1 MKTAAQIAN
10 HPKVRLHQKLVSILR
25 ASGSIEGAERA
36 WSRIKL
42 DKRLWKKVATYGLAV
57 REEQLRLNKVAFPDR
72 NNVEVDSALQAG
84 NNLNCL
90 YELACGRASIAKDS
104 AGQYKVGNKGLKI
117 MKHARALI
125 RRD

>member
-1 MKTAAQIAN
+1 MKVAAQIAN

-25 ASGSIEGAERA
+25 ATGSIEGAERT
-36 WSRIKL
+36 WSRIEL
-42 DKRLWKKVATYGLAV
+42 DKRLWKKVANYGLAV
-57 REEQLRLNKVAFPDR
+57 RDQQLRLNKVAFPDC
-72 NNVEVDSALQAG
+72 NNVEVDSALKAG

-104 AGQYKVGNKGLKI
+104 AGQCKVGNKGLKI
-117 MKHARALI
+117 VKHATAFI